1 MSINKILFSTD
12 RRFQILVAL
21 LITFLFFGIYI
32 GHALKGGS
40 LGGSMYSSG
49 DFFRASYP
57 GFIKVGSYLK
67 EGIFSAV
74 DLGINNGNGEMF
86 LRTSLP
92 SKNLIYGLFSY
103 ASALLNNMPADHYVD
118 AILTNRPADYFL
130 LALILFLS
138 VICFYYAQ
146 KLATEFFN
154 LTRYQA
160 LFFAVLGFIP
170 VMTFDSLFILLF
182 HFNITLVAPLAYF
195 SLKTLKE
202 PRHNWLAAA
211 FFYVLVFTGGY
222 ITVSTFH
229 AAMNIIFTFVYYQ
242 STNNKF
248 NVRHVLIRI
257 GAPFTIATAACFLHY
272 LAIARLL
279 TGVVQTSIHNYY
291 QSVDQLAVDY
301 MDILGW
307 VTPFRLF
314 TKPLE
319 QLTIASIGVI
329 GIFLLG
335 ILLRPMISESKTIKF
350 KSIFWFGVISFVIIN
365 FWAMGNTTTIPGLFH
380 FLVPI
385 VGSMHLQDRYLIPM
399 MPFLF
404 LSIAIGISYLN
415 TGEIKTKIYKSL
427 GIVFFVLGIVIL
439 LDPTFGTGTLKI
451 IDVRRFSFELFFA
464 ALFFMIASIE
474 GIKRKALIVACTYA
488 LLVYPTLML
497 QQVPLPI
504 FEHFLIPKK
513 INFNHNAIV
522 GFNNFIGTLEKKENY
537 RFLGM
542 EELATSGHG
551 AYITEDFEWFKLLDH
566 SISNYSSYDIYIS
579 NPKDYQPLF
588 FTIMG
593 VADWQY
599 IANTRGSFVVVDD
612 DVYTKNKKVLDQM
625 VDMTK
630 TPYLLHWKPGGLR
643 AYALK
648 GFIPKQ
654 MSGKDF
660 TLDPNPN
667 SLDNG
672 YFYSPDLK
680 NDALVSFES
689 NEANYV
695 KAVINADKPS
705 RMTYL
710 FYPIQNQR
718 LYIDGLLVTP
728 TIDKAQMFFDIPE
741 GTHTIELRYQNTLET
756 IANIILILFYL
767 TAVIYFIAIYFYRY
781 KVYLGKVRNQE
792 RAVEG
797 RKEKS
802 L

>member
-1 MSINKILFSTD
+1 MTRVKVFDNQ
-12 RRFQILVAL
+12 FQILTAL
-21 LITFLFFGIYI
+21 LLTFLSFGIYI
-32 GHALKGGS
+32 GYTLKGGS

-49 DFFRASYP
+49 DFFRTSYP

-74 DLGINNGNGEMF
+74 DLGINNGNGETF
-86 LRTSLP
+86 LRVSLP

-103 ASALLNNMPADHYVD
+103 ASTLSSTMPADHYVD
-118 AILTNRPADYFL
+118 AILKNRPVDYYF

-138 VICFYYAQ
+138 YICFYYAQ
-146 KLATEFFN
+146 KIATEFFN
-154 LTRYQA
+154 FTRYQA
-160 LFFAVLGFIP
+160 LFFAVMGFIP
-170 VMTFDSLFILLF
+170 VMAYSSLLILLF

-202 PRHNWLAAA
+202 PRHNWLATA

-229 AAMNIIFTFVYYQ
+229 SAMNIIFTFVYYQ

-272 LAIARLL
+272 LAISRLL
-279 TGVVQTSIHNYY
+279 TDVVQTSIHNYY
-291 QSVDQLAVDY
+291 QSVDQLAIDY
-301 MDILGW
+301 MNILGL
-307 VTPFRLF
+307 VTPFRAF
-314 TKPLE
+314 TEPYFRTLN
-319 QLTIASIGVI
+319 ISSIGVI
-329 GIFLLG
+329 GIFILG
-335 ILLRPMISESKTIKF
+335 MVLKPMMFKSKTIEF

-365 FWAMGNTTTIPGLFH
+365 FWGMGNTTTISGLFH
-380 FLVPI
+380 FLIPI
-385 VGSMHLQDRYLIPM
+385 VGSMHLQHRYLIPM

-415 TGEIKTKIYKSL
+415 TGEIKTKIYTRLS
-427 GIVFFVLGIVIL
+427 IVFFVLGIVIL

-464 ALFFMIASIE
+464 ALFFLIASIE
-474 GIKRKALIVACTYA
+474 GIKKKAILVACTYTVIVFPA
-488 LLVYPTLML
+488 VML
-497 QQVPLPI
+497 QQSPLPL
-504 FEHFLIPKK
+504 FDNSLIPKK

-522 GFNNFIGTLEKKENY
+522 GFNNFIGTLEEKENY
-537 RFLGM
+537 RFLGL
-542 EELATSGHG
+542 EELSTSGQG
-551 AYITEDFEWFKLLDH
+551 AYITENFEWFKLLDH
-566 SISNYSSYDIYIS
+566 SISNYSGHDIYIS

-588 FTIMG
+588 FTMMG
-593 VADWQY
+593 IADWQY